1 MKQILSFLTLGV
13 QDMEKMKDFYKEKFG
28 WTYMKDSGG
37 IVFFKLNGIILG
49 LYPSKDLA
57 EDVGV
62 KDDGAGFKRF
72 TMAVNYN
79 SEAEV
84 NKAVEELR
92 SRGVT
97 VLKEPQKVFWGGYH
111 SYVSDIENN
120 YWELAFNPFVTF
132 DKDGNV
138 DTHL

>member
-1 MKQILSFLTLGV
+1 MKQILSFLTIGV
-13 QDMEKMKDFYKEKFG
+13 QDLDKMKEFYKEKFG
-28 WTYMKDSGG
+28 WSHLKDSGG

-49 LYPSKDLA
+49 LYRSDELA

-72 TMAVNYN
+72 TLAINFN

-84 NKAVEELR
+84 DKAVEELR
-92 SRGVT
+92 GKGVR

-111 SYVSDIENN
+111 SYVSDIEDN

>member
-13 QDMEKMKDFYKEKFG
+13 QDLEKMKEFYKEKFG
-28 WTYMKDSGG
+28 WSYLKDSGG

-49 LYPSKDLA
+49 LYPAADLA

-62 KDDGAGFKRF
+62 QDDGHGFKRF
-72 TMAVNYN
+72 TLAINFS
-79 SEAEV
+79 SEQEV
-84 NKAVEELR
+84 NKAAEELR
-92 SRGVT
+92 AKGVKI
-97 VLKEPQKVFWGGYH
+97 LKEPQKVFWGGYH
-111 SYVSDIENN
+111 CYVADIENN